1 LPCGAAA
8 LFSSEEKEKRGGAA
22 AATSPLLLLHCDSRS
37 TSAAACAAQEANKRG
52 VPVSVDVEK
61 PRPGLE
67 EELLPCADIIFTNS
81 SFPFR
86 MSNAGAATVP
96 SPSRAA
102 DGSELSCEAVVAAH
116 VEKIFSRYPRVRLVV
131 STLGERGAV
140 ATLRRGAGLSQIASG
155 CLAARLVTTEGKGI
169 ASAGG
174 DDLQEKEVGDDSCS
188 GAARRLARTK
198 LESGDITHD
207 EYARIV
213 EQSDELLAAEDDVV
227 GDSNS
232 AEGTAFEARGLPVHF
247 ERLPSFW
254 RRVLS
259 IDPAASEERAGGDGK
274 PGQGGEEQQQQQQQQ
289 QQRLQFYDALRV
301 TSWPVAQKAASAR
314 TSTSTSTN
322 PSVPP
327 RADAL
332 PSVVVDTTGAGDAFI
347 GGCLVG
353 ITRGLPLQRALA
365 LGSFVASHKLRAHG
379 ARAGLPR
386 AKAGEVPSALL
397 GFGGWG

>member
-1 LPCGAAA
+1 
-8 LFSSEEKEKRGGAA
+8 
-22 AATSPLLLLHCDSRS
+22 
-37 TSAAACAAQEANKRG
+37 
-52 VPVSVDVEK
+52 
-61 PRPGLE
+61 
-67 EELLPCADIIFTNS
+67 
-81 SFPFR
+81 
-86 MSNAGAATVP
+86 M
-96 SPSRAA
+96 
-102 DGSELSCEAVVAAH
+102 
-116 VEKIFSRYPRVRLVV
+116 
-131 STLGERGAV
+131 
-140 ATLRRGAGLSQIASG
+140 
-155 CLAARLVTTEGKGI
+155 TTEGKGI

-247 ERLPSFW
+247 ERLPSF
-254 RRVLS
+254 
-259 IDPAASEERAGGDGK
+259 
-274 PGQGGEEQQQQQQQQ
+274 GEEFYRSIRQPLKRGQEEMASRGRGRGAEQQQQQQQ

-314 TSTSTSTN
+314 TSTSTSTS
-322 PSVPP
+322 PAVPP

-397 GFGGWG
+397 GFGVGAND